1 VRLGK
6 RITQSESLSA
16 FLAWLAAWYIRAV
29 FQTLRWTINGL
40 DQPRAYHDRGQGF
53 IFCFW
58 HGRMMMLPAAWHR
71 SRRLY
76 MLISDHRDGRFIAK
90 TIRHLGVATVVGS
103 SSRGGAQ
110 ALRAILKLLKAGLGV
125 GFTPDGPR
133 GPRMR
138 ASLGVVQA
146 ARLSGA
152 PIFPLTYSTSRRRL
166 FASWDRFLLPL
177 PFGRGVLLVG
187 TPIRVAR
194 DADDAALERA
204 RADVEER
211 LNQLTREADK
221 RCGWPPVEPAPL
233 PVRDEGSALG
243 AAASGGAF
251 R

>member
-1 VRLGK
+1 MR
-6 RITQSESLSA
+6 
-16 FLAWLAAWYIRAV
+16 
-29 FQTLRWTINGL
+29 
-40 DQPRAYHDRGQGF
+40 
-53 IFCFW
+53 
-58 HGRMMMLPAAWHR
+58 
-71 SRRLY
+71 
-76 MLISDHRDGRFIAK
+76 
-90 TIRHLGVATVVGS
+90 GS
-103 SSRGGAQ
+103 SSKGALEVTRQ
-110 ALRAILKLLKAGLGV
+110 ALRHMSAGGCAII
-125 GFTPDGPR
+125 TPDGPR